1 MAITIKDIA
10 REAGYAVGT
19 VSRVLNNHPDVSQT
33 AREKI
38 MEVVEKHHFE
48 LNKNAKHL
56 KQQTSKGIAIIIK
69 GSQNMLF
76 ASIVEQMQGMLTD
89 KSLDCLVYYINE
101 TENEVETA
109 VRLCAERRPAGI
121 MFLGCNMQYFRD
133 RFAAITV
140 PCVLVTNSAKS
151 LDFLN
156 LSKSQ
161 SLFERKNPRILPAAE
176 YIKKNYDTKITNAF
190 LADLCNMSVTH
201 FRRIF
206 KENFGVSPMQY
217 HEKIRM
223 HWAVIFLQSRMFTV
237 SEISEKLGYSDVY
250 YFSNTF
256 KKHTGNTPSYYKNK

>member
-1 MAITIKDIA
+1 MKFYDDIRVTNVSIVTEKHETSDFDFRCEKRAEPGFVAITEGDGIFSFDGKKYNIKSGHIIVVDKGDTYGIK
-10 REAGYAVGT
+10 AGDTGISYVTSAITLYKNMTFRDFGIPPLIDSSKNT
-19 VSRVLNNHPDVSQT
+19 NVLN
-33 AREKI
+33 KI
-38 MEVVEKHHFE
+38 K
-48 LNKNAKHL
+48 
-56 KQQTSKGIAIIIK
+56 
-69 GSQNMLF
+69 
-76 ASIVEQMQGMLTD
+76 
-89 KSLDCLVYYINE
+89 
-101 TENEVETA
+101 
-109 VRLCAERRPAGI
+109 
-121 MFLGCNMQYFRD
+121 
-133 RFAAITV
+133 
-140 PCVLVTNSAKS
+140 NSAYTWDNRQGFFVMETRILVEDIL

-161 SLFERKNPRILPAAE
+161 SLSERKNPRILPAAE
-176 YIKKNYDTKITNAF
+176 YIKKNYDTKITNEF